1 MHENATAALIN
12 VNMTVNDRPVQGA
25 VEPRTLL
32 IDFLRETLRLTGA
45 HVGCDT
51 VQCGACVVHVNGRAV
66 KACNVLVAQVNGGAV
81 RTIEGLATDVL
92 HPMQRAFSEHH
103 ALQCGFCTPGMIMTA
118 IDLLRREPDADEARV
133 REQLAGNLCRCTGY
147 ENIVNAV
154 LAVARAESDPGVSR

>member
-154 LAVARAESDPGVSR
+154 LAVARAASDSGVSR

>member
-1 MHENATAALIN
+1 MHENAMAALIN

-154 LAVARAESDPGVSR
+154 LAVARAASDPGVSR

>member
-154 LAVARAESDPGVSR
+154 LAVARAESDPDVSR

>member
-1 MHENATAALIN
+1 MHENATAALID

-154 LAVARAESDPGVSR
+154 LAVARAASDPGVSR

>member
-154 LAVARAESDPGVSR
+154 LAVARAASDPGVSR

>member
-1 MHENATAALIN
+1 MAALIN

-154 LAVARAESDPGVSR
+154 LAVARAASDPGVSR

>member
-1 MHENATAALIN
+1 MHENATAASIN
-12 VNMTVNDRPVQGA
+12 VNMTVNDGPVQGV

-66 KACNVLVAQVNGGAV
+66 KACNILVAQVNGGVV
-81 RTIEGLATDVL
+81 RTIEGLASDGL

-154 LAVARAESDPGVSR
+154 LAVARAATVQSVSR

>member
-1 MHENATAALIN
+1 MHENATAASIN
-12 VNMTVNDRPVQGA
+12 VNMTVNDRPVRGV

-66 KACNVLVAQVNGGAV
+66 KACNILVAQVNGGAV

-118 IDLLRREPDADEARV
+118 IDLLRREPDADETRV

-154 LAVARAESDPGVSR
+154 LAVGRAASDPGVSR

>member
-12 VNMTVNDRPVQGA
+12 VNMTVNDRTVQGA

-154 LAVARAESDPGVSR
+154 LAVARAASDPGVSR

>member
-1 MHENATAALIN
+1 MHENATAASIN
-12 VNMTVNDRPVQGA
+12 VNMTVNDRPVRGF

-118 IDLLRREPDADEARV
+118 IDLLRREPDADETRV

-154 LAVARAESDPGVSR
+154 LAVARAASDSGVSP